1 MGGGKARQYGGRRQ
15 PKNTKLSAEFPLA
28 CALRL
33 PETSDQTGRDVT
45 GDAKCQHLFDETNS
59 RFHLRASHKPTRAT
73 FSPYPGEPGW
83 GRLDP
88 GQLGNVLP
96 NGDDYEPNE
105 VDAMM
110 QQLWIEYVAANP
122 DLFKTP
128 D

>member
-1 MGGGKARQYGGRRQ
+1 M
-15 PKNTKLSAEFPLA
+15 SAPVQ
-28 CALRL
+28 
-33 PETSDQTGRDVT
+33 SDQFEISPADIT
-45 GDAKCQHLFDETNS
+45 
-59 RFHLRASHKPTRAT
+59 HKPTGAS
-73 FSPYPGEPGW
+73 FIPDPGEPGW
-83 GRLDP
+83 GHLDP
-88 GQLGNVLP
+88 GKLGHRLP